1 MICGRYV
8 SQRCK
13 CERTVYLN
21 FANRFTPDSDN
32 IVHTN
37 SLFDHFTKSSLS
49 IFLYL
54 SKSERISRQI
64 LCLLSPPNR
73 RRIKTDRT
81 PQIIYV
87 IQTMIYAMM
96 NQRPNYGTVADDADP
111 NTAGRHRSGSFKSS
125 FSKSLT
131 SLNGVTGRVAFSAS
145 TKSQTITDADGDE
158 KDLYSALKLKKSSCD
173 YHHTTAATASPLQ
186 LRQISSDTEACTDDD
201 DDDQENDK
209 KGFFSHSNL
218 RKFAIDVSLWINI
231 AITVVKAIA
240 YLETS
245 SLSILAALVD
255 SVLDVVSQF
264 ILAYTEHRSSKSRSS
279 ARYPAGAARLEPV
292 GVLSCAAL
300 MGFASLGVLKESLEK
315 LYIGVIKDESIL
327 GDEDWSS
334 FWSMFS
340 IVVVKLG
347 LYWLCQKVGTVKSAE
362 AAATNNNGD
371 TMTEG
376 AVTTSY
382 YVDST
387 MDALAQD
394 HWNDCL
400 SNVVAAVALFFT
412 LSNEHLWVLD
422 PIGAIFI
429 SCYIIFSWYA
439 TGKEQIEQLTGKAA
453 PREFIDELYETAD
466 NFDPKMVV
474 SVSLFR

>member
-1 MICGRYV
+1 MIRDL
-8 SQRCK
+8 SATSSEK
-13 CERTVYLN
+13 YLWG
-21 FANRFTPDSDN
+21 
-32 IVHTN
+32 
-37 SLFDHFTKSSLS
+37 LFN
-49 IFLYL
+49 
-54 SKSERISRQI
+54 ISRNSPAI
-64 LCLLSPPNR
+64 FYATSLLPP
-73 RRIKTDRT
+73 TT
-81 PQIIYV
+81 L
-87 IQTMIYAMM
+87 TMAK
-96 NQRPNYGTVADDADP
+96 RSNYGTVEADP
-111 NTAGRHRSGSFKSS
+111 TAGRHRSNSFKSS

-131 SLNGVTGRVAFSAS
+131 SFNGVTSRVAFSAS
-145 TKSQTITDADGDE
+145 TKNQDPDDAI
-158 KDLYSALKLKKSSCD
+158 LKLTKTSCD
-173 YHHTTAATASPLQ
+173 NTAAAKPLQ
-186 LRQISSDTEACTDDD
+186 LRQTSLSTEDFTSDGE
-201 DDDQENDK
+201 ENDNIND

-279 ARYPAGAARLEPV
+279 AHYPAGAARLEPV

-315 LYIGVIKDESIL
+315 LYAGVIKDESIL

-347 LYWLCQKVGTVKSAE
+347 LWWLCQKVGNVKAAE
-362 AAATNNNGD
+362 AAKNGD
-371 TMTEG
+371 NVTEG
-376 AVTTSY
+376 AVTSSY

-387 MDALAQD
+387 MEALAQD

-400 SNVVAAVALFFT
+400 SNVVAAIALFCT

-453 PREFIDELYETAD
+453 PRDFIDELYEMAD
-466 NFDPKMVV
+466 NFDPKMEV
-474 SVSLFR
+474 SPLNYQVHDFINWVLIPDLFL